1 MKAEPEPE
9 PEPEPAPQSS
19 TSLSQTTPVSA
30 GPKFQNTYPSSNA
43 SRSSEQRDYT
53 SSLSPPPGDDAAET
67 RKSPSKQDAVLAPP
81 PSGVTS
87 GRVVKSSDDEESDSD
102 DSLPDIFQSAN
113 RPPPAKRAA
122 PGTPT
127 APRYKSVQLPLS
139 SPIAIH
145 AKKYKFSLESL
156 VSNAEVHKA
165 TEESSKRV
173 KAMLDEKDDEDSHM
187 FANEHNANST
197 KLNGALLEQ
206 IVANKEDGGME
217 KVTRALLRTEAT
229 TVETRWY
236 FFNTPEQRVNTP
248 RRAFPNSKIP
258 SNWRKELSK
267 VATRNQTFVSGF
279 AEDMVHFGQA
289 LPDEIFLW
297 ILDESC
303 QESNDILR
311 TSYLNILKESTEQI
325 RRLMAPDLIDKMFR
339 DLGGKTTATTV
350 TEKIRPTPK
359 LDGESSNDWA
369 HVCSV
374 VRLFTQRP
382 VARSLQQRTREHIIC
397 VLLRMS
403 ADYTVFKNVELLDL
417 IQLAIGRLCLCVDAD
432 DWETSVSTLSP
443 LLRPPLIYCLVSSHL
458 QTNIR
463 RH

>member
-1 MKAEPEPE
+1 V
-9 PEPEPAPQSS
+9 
-19 TSLSQTTPVSA
+19 LS
-30 GPKFQNTYPSSNA
+30 
-43 SRSSEQRDYT
+43 
-53 SSLSPPPGDDAAET
+53 AA
-67 RKSPSKQDAVLAPP
+67 

-87 GRVVKSSDDEESDSD
+87 GRIVKSSDDEESDSD

-113 RPPPAKRAA
+113 RHLPAKKVT

-127 APRYKSVQLPLS
+127 APRYEGAQIPLS

-173 KAMLDEKDDEDSHM
+173 KAMLDKKDDEDHM
-187 FANEHNANST
+187 FANEQGANSA

-206 IVANKEDGGME
+206 VVANKEEGGME

-236 FFNTPEQRVNTP
+236 FFDPPEQQPTPP
-248 RRAFPNSKIP
+248 RRAFPTSKIP

-267 VATRNQTFVSGF
+267 AATRNQTFVSGF
-279 AEDMVHFGQA
+279 AEDMVHFGQT

-297 ILDESC
+297 MLDEAC
-303 QESNDILR
+303 LEPNDVLR
-311 TSYLNILKESTEQI
+311 TSYLNTVKESTEQV
-325 RRLMAPDLIDKMFR
+325 RRLLSPDLVDKMFQ
-339 DLGGKTTATTV
+339 DLGGTSTATNV
-350 TEKIRPTPK
+350 TEKIRPSPK
-359 LDGESSNDWA
+359 LSREYSSDWA
-369 HVCSV
+369 NICSV
-374 VRLFTQRP
+374 IRFFTHRP
-382 VARSLQQRTREHIIC
+382 IAKSLQQRTREHVIC
-397 VLLRMS
+397 MLLRMC

-417 IQLAIGRLCLCVDAD
+417 IQLTIGRLCICVEPD
-432 DWETSVSTLSP
+432 DWEASVSTPSP
-443 LLRPPLIYCLVSSHL
+443 LLRTPLINCLVSSHL
-458 QTNIR
+458 QTDIR